1 MRLLGLHL
9 ACFARLL
16 RHRAGLSDWRWG
28 RLVFPSAMSRPL
40 AKSTIK
46 KFKEE
51 LEVERERLQGLI
63 EEMEREIEEARN
75 SETAA
80 DRSSD
85 PENADAGSMRLEYA
99 KELSIERNTADL
111 LHKVEHA
118 LRRIESGG
126 YGICEV
132 CGEPIPVA
140 RLEVLPYATMCV
152 TCASKS

>member
-1 MRLLGLHL
+1 M
-9 ACFARLL
+9 ART
-16 RHRAGLSDWRWG
+16 
-28 RLVFPSAMSRPL
+28 L

-46 KFKEE
+46 KFQAE
-51 LEVERERLQGLI
+51 LEAERDRLESVI
-63 EEMEREIEEARN
+63 AEHEKEMEDARN

-99 KELSIERNTADL
+99 KELSIERNAADL

-118 LRRIESGG
+118 LRRIEAGG
-126 YGICEV
+126 YGICEM
-132 CGEPIPVA
+132 CGEAIPVA
-140 RLEVLPYATMCV
+140 RLEVLSYATTCV

>member
-1 MRLLGLHL
+1 MTR
-9 ACFARLL
+9 
-16 RHRAGLSDWRWG
+16 S
-28 RLVFPSAMSRPL
+28 L

-46 KFKEE
+46 KFKAE
-51 LEVERERLQGLI
+51 LESERERLQSLI
-63 EEMEREIEEARN
+63 IEMEKEMEDARN

-132 CGEPIPVA
+132 CGEAIPIA

>member
-1 MRLLGLHL
+1 M
-9 ACFARLL
+9 AR
-16 RHRAGLSDWRWG
+16 S
-28 RLVFPSAMSRPL
+28 L
-40 AKSTIK
+40 AKNTIK
-46 KFKEE
+46 KFQSE
-51 LEVERERLQGLI
+51 LEEERARLVNVI
-63 EEMEREIEEARN
+63 AEHEKEMEDARN

-99 KELSIERNTADL
+99 KELSIERNAADL

-118 LRRIESGG
+118 LRRVESGD
-126 YGICEV
+126 YGVCEV
-132 CGEPIPVA
+132 CGEAIPVA

>member
-1 MRLLGLHL
+1 MPRSL
-9 ACFARLL
+9 AQ
-16 RHRAGLSDWRWG
+16 
-28 RLVFPSAMSRPL
+28 
-40 AKSTIK
+40 STVK
-46 KFKEE
+46 RFQKE
-51 LEVERERLQGLI
+51 LEVERDRLVDVI
-63 EEMEREIEEARN
+63 AEHEKEMEDARN

-99 KELSIERNTADL
+99 KELSIERNAADL

-118 LRRIESGG
+118 LRRIDTGG
-126 YGICEV
+126 YGVCEV
-132 CGEPIPVA
+132 CGEAIPIA

>member
-1 MRLLGLHL
+1 
-9 ACFARLL
+9 
-16 RHRAGLSDWRWG
+16 
-28 RLVFPSAMSRPL
+28 MSRPL

-126 YGICEV
+126 YG
-132 CGEPIPVA
+132 
-140 RLEVLPYATMCV
+140 
-152 TCASKS
+152 

>member
-1 MRLLGLHL
+1 MTR
-9 ACFARLL
+9 
-16 RHRAGLSDWRWG
+16 S
-28 RLVFPSAMSRPL
+28 L

-46 KFKEE
+46 KFKAE
-51 LEVERERLQGLI
+51 LETERVRLQSLI
-63 EEMEREIEEARN
+63 EEMEKEMEDARN

-99 KELSIERNTADL
+99 KELSIERNTEDL

-132 CGEPIPVA
+132 CGEAIPVA
-140 RLEVLPYATMCV
+140 RLEVLPYATTCV

>member
-1 MRLLGLHL
+1 MTR
-9 ACFARLL
+9 
-16 RHRAGLSDWRWG
+16 S
-28 RLVFPSAMSRPL
+28 L
-40 AKSTIK
+40 AKTTMK
-46 KFKEE
+46 KFEAE
-51 LEVERERLQGLI
+51 LESERERLVNVI
-63 EEMEREIEEARN
+63 AEHEKEMEDARN

-99 KELSIERNTADL
+99 KELSIERNAADL

-118 LRRIESGG
+118 LRRIKSGE
-126 YGICEV
+126 YGVCEV
-132 CGEPIPVA
+132 CGEAIPVA